1 LLIFKIFAKI
11 IHKNDIS
18 LKFNVYFLMNE
29 VEIFSYGLR
38 VLYFF
43 FLWTKSYFW
52 TTFLQSNW
60 HFIFSVV
67 LYILS

>member
-43 FLWTKSYFW
+43 FL
-52 TTFLQSNW
+52 
-60 HFIFSVV
+60 
-67 LYILS
+67 